1 MKNEKI
7 IEVLKRMII
16 FCYAFTPA
24 DSNSY
29 ADKKN
34 IPWRIFIFRRD
45 YFRD

>member
-24 DSNSY
+24 DSTDY
-29 ADKKN
+29 AVIILN
-34 IPWRIFIFRRD
+34 EQQFI
-45 YFRD
+45 